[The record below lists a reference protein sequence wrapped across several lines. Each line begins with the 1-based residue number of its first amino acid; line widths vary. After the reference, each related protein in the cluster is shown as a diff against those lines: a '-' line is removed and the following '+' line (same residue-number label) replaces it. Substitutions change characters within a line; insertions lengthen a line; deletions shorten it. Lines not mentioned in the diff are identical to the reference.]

1 MTYYYKN
8 YEWTAFRES
17 DLLQSGDTNL
27 GCGDKF
33 VMPSSATV
41 CMSTWD
47 NDGSLSGDDCWDDR
61 AADSSGQDA
70 WVNGARVGC
79 QMYAEQYHVLKGS
92 DGKTYYLIEIEVE
105 GYDAPGAGEDFFT
118 FYGAKPPAGV
128 TLTVVSSCNVSGC
141 MIDYSCLGAGAKA
154 PPNTPPTFTNV
165 PGDGVFCV
173 AENTKLVI
181 DLAATDKDGDA
192 LTYSIAGGNDAAF
205 FEVDPTTGILSF
217 KAPPDYETPADK
229 DGNNAYQVNV
239 KVSDGKGGEEIKCL
253 TVNVCDVPEGG
264 TKCIVIEAED
274 MRLCNYKV
282 ECRDAASGDAN
293 IVLACAGGTGTAST
307 TFSGPAGVYDM
318 TITYMDENDGNG
330 AIEVYVNGAKVKT
343 VRLDKNDDGN
353 GNACSTFSDITLQD
367 LNLKAGDVI
376 TLKGIGSCYEGV
388 RIDKITLCNDTPA
401 PQPGALEGRLFQ
413 DLNDDSVDNSE
424 PGVGGVTVT
433 LYAADGTTV
442 VATTTTA
449 ADGSYYF
456 GNLAAGNYIVGFPT
470 SVNGK
475 VLVDANAGADDTV
488 DSDASTATGKTGLNT
503 VVAGATTKDVDAG
516 IEDPRTGALG
526 DRVWIDTDNDGQ
538 QDAGEAGKSG
548 VSVTLLSAM
557 DVVLATTTTDADGDY
572 LFSGLAA
579 GDYKVLFGTADDFI
593 FTTANTGDDGT
604 DSDADQTSGET
615 GVITLAIGETNL
627 TVDAGLVAE
636 NDAPEPQNDTAG
648 TCVTN
653 PVTVDAL
660 ANDKDEDGDALT
672 ITHVNGI
679 AISDESPVNINGVT
693 VSLVSGKLVFDGSAS
708 AELVALNVG
717 DQKTISYTYTVK
729 DGVLSADATI
739 DVKWCGSA
747 ETITELYA
755 SLPTSASYQVRT
767 DDIALPVDGTSY
779 DIKITGTGDARFDGV
794 IFERAYCLSY
804 YDPAI
809 TTEDFATT
817 PANTAKVLAGTNTS
831 VFSPTQIG
839 IANGQT
845 AAQNLDLINWL
856 IAQDFVGANTN
867 AVDGQITDWEVQRAI
882 WELTDNLN
890 TDFLSGIS
898 SGFGNNADVD
908 WLLAQA
914 RANGEDYTPG
924 MSGLVTL
931 ILDPNPP
938 TSTNSQPFIIAFN
951 AADYDCLCG

>member
-17 DLLQSGDTNL
+17 DLLKPGDTDL

-47 NDGSLSGDDCWDDR
+47 NDGSLSGDDCRDEN
-61 AADSSGQDA
+61 AADTSGQDA

-141 MIDYSCLGAGAKA
+141 MIDYSCLGAGTKA

-165 PGDGVFCV
+165 PADGVFCV

-181 DLAATDKDGDA
+181 DLAATDANGDA

-205 FEVDPTTGILSF
+205 FEVDPTTGILNF

-282 ECRDAASGDAN
+282 ECRDAASGDAD

-307 TFSGPAGVYDM
+307 TFTGPAGVYDM
-318 TITYMDENDGNG
+318 TITYMDENDGKG
-330 AIEVYVNGAKVKT
+330 AIEVYVNGTKVQTIK
-343 VRLDKNDDGN
+343 LDKNNNGN
-353 GNACSTFSDITLQD
+353 GDACSTFSDITLQD

-376 TLKGIGSCYEGV
+376 TLKGIGNCYEGV
-388 RIDKITLCNDTPA
+388 RIDKIKLCNDTPA
-401 PQPGALEGRLFQ
+401 PQPGALEGRLFH
-413 DLNDDSVDNSE
+413 DLNDNSVDDSE

-449 ADGSYYF
+449 ADGTYHF

-470 SVNGK
+470 SVDGK
-475 VLVDANAGADDTV
+475 VLVDANAGSDDTV
-488 DSDASTATGKTGLNT
+488 DSDAAQATGKTGLNT

-516 IEDPRTGALG
+516 IEDPRTGKIG
-526 DRVWIDTDNDGQ
+526 DRVWIDADGNGQ
-538 QDAGEAGKSG
+538 QDAGETGKSG
-548 VSVTLLSAM
+548 VSVTLLSAAGA
-557 DVVLATTTTDADGDY
+557 VLATTTTDANGDY

-579 GDYKVLFGTADDFI
+579 GDYKVLFGTADDFL
-593 FTTANTGDDGT
+593 FTLADTGADGT
-604 DSDADQTSGET
+604 DSDANATTGET
-615 GVITLAIGETNL
+615 GVITLGIGEENL

-636 NDAPEPQNDTAG
+636 NDAPTPKADTAK
-648 TCVTN
+648 TCVDDA
-653 PVTVDAL
+653 VTVDAL
-660 ANDKDEDGDALT
+660 ANDTDEEGDALT
-672 ITHVNGI
+672 ITAVNGL
-679 AISDESPVNINGVT
+679 AISEGGSVDIAGVT
-693 VSLVSGKLVFDGSAS
+693 VSLTGGKLVFDGSAS
-708 AELVALNVG
+708 APLVALNVG
-717 DQKTISYTYTVK
+717 DHATTSYTYTVS
-729 DGVLSADATI
+729 DGALTADSTI
-739 DVKWCGSA
+739 EVKWCGSA
-747 ETITELYA
+747 ETIAEMYA
-755 SLPTSASYQVRT
+755 SLPTSASYQIR
-767 DDIALPVDGTSY
+767 DDNLDPPVGDQAY
-779 DIKITGTGDARFDGV
+779 DIKITGSGDARFDGV
-794 IFERAYCLSY
+794 IFTGAYCLSLL
-804 YDPAI
+804 DPA
-809 TTEDFATT
+809 ATAESFDDA
-817 PANTAKVLAGTNTS
+817 PVLNGTIHAGNDGS
-831 VFSPTQIG
+831 VFDPAQKSY
-839 IANGQT
+839 ANGLS
-845 AAQNLDLINWL
+845 AASNLDLINWIL
-856 IAQDFVGANTN
+856 NQDYEN
-867 AVDGQITDWEVQRAI
+867 DPSGQFSGWEVQRAI
-882 WELTDNLN
+882 WELTDKYD
-890 TDFLSGIS
+890 TDYLSDIDPAYGDD
-898 SGFGNNADVD
+898 ADVD
-908 WLLAQA
+908 YIVAQA
-914 RANGEDYTPG
+914 LANGEGFQSGPG
-924 MSGLVTL
+924 GIASF
-931 ILDPNPP
+931 IIDPNPA
-938 TSTNSQPFIIAFN
+938 TSTNAQPFIVSFVYD
-951 AADYDCLCG
+951 DYACLC